1 MMRKQWESGFYPP
14 PSVHFHPSQPSVAP
28 CSNYFSPTQGKLLP
42 YRPAALLRH
51 SSDNVATALLF
62 LLLGPSGISMS
73 IKADLVLSPYTP
85 PHFRPYQPSSITA
98 WEWGP
103 PHPNSWRGCGGEERT
118 EVCDM
123 NGSDRLARSIVPMSG
138 R

>member
-1 MMRKQWESGFYPP
+1 MRAPP
-14 PSVHFHPSQPSVAP
+14 PSLRCPSLHFHPSQPSIGP

-42 YRPAALLRH
+42 YRPAVLLRH
-51 SSDNVATALLF
+51 SSDNVATTLLF

-85 PHFRPYQPSSITA
+85 PRFRPYQPSSITA

-103 PHPNSWRGCGGEERT
+103 PPNSRRCCGGEEWT

-123 NGSDRLARSIVPMSG
+123 KGSEHLACSVVPTSG